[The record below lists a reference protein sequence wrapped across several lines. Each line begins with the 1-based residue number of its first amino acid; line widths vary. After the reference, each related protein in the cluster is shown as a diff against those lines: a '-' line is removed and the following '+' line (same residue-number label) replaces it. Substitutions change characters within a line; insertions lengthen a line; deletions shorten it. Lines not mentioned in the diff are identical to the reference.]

1 MVSVEIDHNLSQRED
16 DAALARWA
24 PKALQEVARVFGR
37 INSGLIL
44 ENRLGLSLSNLRQR
58 GEELRTSL
66 ATGGAAVPRS
76 IAPLRYAGLD
86 LYGSEL
92 MAMMSIETISS
103 DYRRRPVLTTLPTV
117 ESYAPEGS
125 TITAGTIVID
135 NAPPDSDLKPG
146 VFVTMLEWTSAART
160 MADPSTWTAID
171 EASAPASNQRRFDCC
186 FQRCSSQ
193 QFHGTLALRLCR
205 DSYRAA
211 RRGQCHDKGG

>member
-1 MVSVEIDHNLSQRED
+1 MVSVEIDHGLSQRED

-125 TITAGTIVID
+125 TITAGTVLID

-160 MADPSTWTAID
+160 MADPAQWTAID
-171 EASAPASNQRRFDCC
+171 EALRQHLMNAVLTAVFSDAQAHNFTGLWHSDFAATATERRDV
-186 FQRCSSQ
+186 S
-193 QFHGTLALRLCR
+193 
-205 DSYRAA
+205 
-211 RRGQCHDKGG
+211 